1 LAERSP
7 KWLPSK
13 SITSSTCHT
22 GCHHPVGR
30 LSSRWPELQSV
41 CVARLAPYWFG
52 VPAMTLGRVAP
63 GLVYAVF
70 SARRGVAI

>member
-7 KWLPSK
+7 EWLPSK
-13 SITSSTCHT
+13 NVASSTCHA

-41 CVARLAPYWFG
+41 CVARLAPYWLSA
-52 VPAMTLGRVAP
+52 PAMTSGRVSP
-63 GLVYAVF
+63 GLASEVF
-70 SARRGVAI
+70 DARRGVAL